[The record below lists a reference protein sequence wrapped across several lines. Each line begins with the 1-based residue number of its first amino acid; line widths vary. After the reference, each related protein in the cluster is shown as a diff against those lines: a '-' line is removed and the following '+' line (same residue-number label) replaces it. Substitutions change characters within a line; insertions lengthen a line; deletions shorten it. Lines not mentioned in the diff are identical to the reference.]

1 MTVRGETSQN
11 DKLSS
16 LFVSADG
23 PEPVTVTGA
32 EAVEVH
38 DTVLLKCAAA
48 SVPPASFT
56 WKFNGTV
63 TAVKTA
69 EFSIEDP
76 KYKNSG
82 TYMCEAYNAVTG
94 KTTSASHF
102 LSVKGKMLTESTTL
116 LDQEL
121 YLPFL

>member
-1 MTVRGETSQN
+1 M
-11 DKLSS
+11 K
-16 LFVSADG
+16 
-23 PEPVTVTGA
+23 GA

-38 DTVLLKCAAA
+38 DKVLLKCVAA

-63 TAVKTA
+63 TDVKTA

-82 TYMCEAYNAVTG
+82 TYMCEAHNAVTG

-102 LSVKGKMLTESTTL
+102 LSVKGKMAAAGVSRQNLPH
-116 LDQEL
+116 
-121 YLPFL
+121 YLFILVKVYLQFL